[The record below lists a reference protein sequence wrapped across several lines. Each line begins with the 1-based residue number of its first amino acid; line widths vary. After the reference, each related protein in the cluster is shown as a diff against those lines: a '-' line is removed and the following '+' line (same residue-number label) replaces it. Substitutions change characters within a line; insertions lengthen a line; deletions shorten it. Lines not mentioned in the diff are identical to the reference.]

1 MLLGSKPGLD
11 TTRALLKEMG
21 DPQEQTDY
29 VHVGGTNGKGS
40 VSFIIASILAKAG
53 YKTGHY
59 SSPHLVSY
67 CERFTI
73 DDVPITPQE
82 LKGYLDLVEARSLII
97 QEKGWP
103 HPTEFEVLTAVAFQY
118 FRDRNVD
125 IAVLEVGMGGIYD
138 ATNVITPLVAVITS
152 ISRDHTSFLGETIR
166 EIAGNK
172 AGIIKKGV
180 PVVIG
185 SMDEEAQ
192 EVIRD
197 QASRLGSP
205 VISSQSQAVEMVEN
219 RGINGQMVSFP
230 GPHDVPAIVYYSL
243 PGRYQRDNLAAALTA
258 LACLKEQGYEISA
271 RARQEGPGTLFIRG
285 RLQVLQENPLVIA
298 DAAHNEAGSKAL
310 AYSLKEIL
318 PGRSKVVVIG
328 IVDDKDAPSII
339 MSLGEDT
346 KAVIIT
352 RPAGERSENWT
363 RVVNS
368 WQELFPDIRA
378 EAEEDI
384 HRAIARGLS
393 LVSGDDYLL
402 VTGSF
407 YVLRQAVQLF

>member
-1 MLLGSKPGLD
+1 
-11 TTRALLKEMG
+11 
-21 DPQEQTDY
+21 
-29 VHVGGTNGKGS
+29 
-40 VSFIIASILAKAG
+40 
-53 YKTGHY
+53 
-59 SSPHLVSY
+59 
-67 CERFTI
+67 
-73 DDVPITPQE
+73 
-82 LKGYLDLVEARSLII
+82 
-97 QEKGWP
+97 
-103 HPTEFEVLTAVAFQY
+103 
-118 FRDRNVD
+118 
-125 IAVLEVGMGGIYD
+125 
-138 ATNVITPLVAVITS
+138 
-152 ISRDHTSFLGETIR
+152 
-166 EIAGNK
+166 
-172 AGIIKKGV
+172 
-180 PVVIG
+180 
-185 SMDEEAQ
+185 MDEEAQ